1 MVNIIFVNGSFCRA
15 ENLSPKEVGPGENV
29 LMMARNEGWPFR
41 GKPEDMAREAI
52 RHINDELGYEIGMI
66 PVIIYPKQKIIDDQ
80 GNLGIEEVVF
90 QVIK

>member
-1 MVNIIFVNGSFCRA
+1 MIKALYFNGSFYRA
-15 ENLSPKEVGPGENV
+15 ENLSPKEVGTGENAV
-29 LMMARNEGWPFR
+29 IMAKNEGWPYR
-41 GKPEDMAREAI
+41 GKPEDMARDAI